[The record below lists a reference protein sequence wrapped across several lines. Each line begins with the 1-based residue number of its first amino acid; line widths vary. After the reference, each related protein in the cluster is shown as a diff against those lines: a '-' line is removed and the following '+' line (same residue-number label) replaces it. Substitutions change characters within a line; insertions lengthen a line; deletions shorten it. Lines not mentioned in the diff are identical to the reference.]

1 MQSFIRESDAI
12 RREELW
18 SWNHLGESL
27 AALFYVEGDIDAY
40 RDAIEAVETIRRFD
54 VTPVGD
60 EAFYTYVEE
69 ASRGEEWAWMGAF
82 ARPSLLVVPP
92 IEYRG
97 DGAAVFTVVGTA
109 DDLQALLT
117 DLPDEIDVDVD
128 RVGEYDDRH
137 VAGAGP
143 ELTDRQRQAVRAALD
158 VGYYDS
164 PRTGSLGEVADRLDC
179 ATGTASELLRRAE
192 RAALEAAVPGRSEP
206 TH

>member
-1 MQSFIRESDAI
+1 MQSFMRENDAI

-18 SWNHLGESL
+18 SWNHLGDSL
-27 AALFYVEGDIDAY
+27 TALFYVEGDIDAY
-40 RDAIEAVETIRRFD
+40 QDAIEAVDTIRRFD

-60 EAFYTYVEE
+60 EAFYTWVEE
-69 ASRGEEWAWMGAF
+69 AGRGAEWAWMRAF
-82 ARPSLLVVPP
+82 AQPSLLVVPP
-92 IEYRG
+92 IEYRS

-117 DLPDEIDVDVD
+117 GIPEEIDVDVD

-137 VAGAGP
+137 VVGSGP

-158 VGYYDS
+158 AGYYDS
-164 PRTGSLGEVADRLDC
+164 PRTGSLDEVADRLDC

-192 RAALEAAVPGRSEP
+192 RAALAAAVPGRSEP